1 LQSREPRRYDRCWRD
16 VWVGA
21 LITAVLFTVGRFA
34 FGFYL
39 GSMKAESAFGA
50 SAWLIAVLVWVYYSA
65 QIVFMGAEFTQVYS
79 RRFGSHAGEARVPA
93 ASESRARQAAA
104 RPAPFSKTEVTISA
118 LTLALAGYR
127 QRRASAGLIRRSALC
142 V

>member
-1 LQSREPRRYDRCWRD
+1 VLARR
-16 VWVGA
+16 
-21 LITAVLFTVGRFA
+21 LGRRTNH
-34 FGFYL
+34 
-39 GSMKAESAFGA
+39 SSAFHGR
-50 SAWLIAVLVWVYYSA
+50 
-65 QIVFMGAEFTQVYS
+65 QIRVRILSRQHEGGVRLRRFGLAHRGVGVGLLLRTDRLMGAEFTQVYS

-118 LTLALAGYR
+118 LTLALAWYR